1 VCLIL
6 HYILNSSNDE
16 SKLEELRDNTTI
28 VKNIQRITKEH
39 EGESDLT
46 TKV

>member
-1 VCLIL
+1 MCLIL
-6 HYILNSSNDE
+6 HYILNYSNDE
-16 SKLEELRDNTTI
+16 SKLEELRDNITI
-28 VKNIQRITKEH
+28 VKNIQRTTKEH